1 MRWEGHWTTEARKR
15 RAAGSHKRKR
25 RDRKKAGP
33 SEEEKMYN
41 LKGGTLRINHKPF

>member
-1 MRWEGHWTTEARKR
+1 MDNRGENKEIGA
-15 RAAGSHKRKR
+15 AAGSHKRKK